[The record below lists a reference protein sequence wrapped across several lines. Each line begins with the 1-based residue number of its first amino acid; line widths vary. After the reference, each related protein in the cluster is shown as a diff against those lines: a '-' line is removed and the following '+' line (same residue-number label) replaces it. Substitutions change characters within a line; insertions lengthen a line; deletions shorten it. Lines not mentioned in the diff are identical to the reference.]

1 MQLCRYAPPPPTP
14 SPLGEARKRN
24 KDRHGKFSLE
34 RATETKTQSLMGPV
48 IGHVGT
54 YYEGAQ

>member
-1 MQLCRYAPPPPTP
+1 RESKRQT
-14 SPLGEARKRN
+14 RKV
-24 KDRHGKFSLE
+24 FPAE
-34 RATETKTQSLMGPV
+34 RVTETKTQSLMGPV